1 MKILIISTGGT
12 IASKKDDNIHL
23 DAPFKVVNFAD
34 KNLIKDV
41 EFSFSCPYTVLSEN
55 MDFSHLQSLV
65 DEISRSDTDN
75 IIILHGSDTLA
86 FTSSF
91 IANLF
96 WDKNIVLT
104 ASDKPIEDK
113 AANGIS
119 NFNEALRHIIKGEKG
134 VFVSYDGIFHGDTIT
149 SADGLDKFRQ
159 TGKPQEKLKNPRL
172 APRNILVIKPY
183 INIDYNNYNIKGVDL
198 VLHEMYHS
206 ATVPEGAKDFAKRC
220 KQSGVPFYFVT
231 PKSSADYETSAD
243 ILDMIIFNSTL
254 ENAFARFNIKASR
267 LMR

>member
-23 DAPFKVVNFAD
+23 DAPFKAVHFAD
-34 KNLIKDV
+34 ENLTKNV
-41 EFSFSCPYTVLSEN
+41 EFSFVCPYTILSEN

-65 DEISRSDTDN
+65 DEIKRSETDN

-113 AANGIS
+113 TANGIS

-134 VFVSYDGIFHGDTIT
+134 VYVSYDGIFPADTIT

-159 TGKPQEKLKNPRL
+159 TGKSQEKFKKAHL
-172 APRNILVIKPY
+172 APKNILVIKPY
-183 INIDYNNYNIKGVDL
+183 INIDYNNYNIEGVDI
-198 VLHEMYHS
+198 VLHEMYHC
-206 ATVPEGAKDFAKRC
+206 ATVPESAKAFAKKC
-220 KQSGVPFYFVT
+220 KQNGVPFYFVT

-254 ENAFARFNIKASR
+254 ENAFARANIKASP
-267 LMR
+267 

>member
-34 KNLIKDV
+34 ENLIKNV
-41 EFSFSCPYTVLSEN
+41 EFSFACPYTILSEN
-55 MDFSHLQSLV
+55 LDYSHLQSLI
-65 DEISRSDTDN
+65 DEIKNSDTDN
-75 IIILHGSDTLA
+75 IIVLHGSDTLA
-86 FTSSF
+86 FTSSL

-96 WDKNIVLT
+96 LDKNIVLT

-113 AANGIS
+113 TANGIS
-119 NFNEALRHIIKGEKG
+119 NFNEALRHILKGEKG
-134 VFVSYDGIFHGDTIT
+134 VFVSYDGIFSGDTIT

-159 TGKPQEKLKNPRL
+159 MGKSQEKIKNPHF
-172 APRNILVIKPY
+172 APKNILVIKPY
-183 INIDYNNYNIKGVDL
+183 INIDYNNYNLEGADI

-206 ATVPEGAKDFAKRC
+206 ATVPESAKAFAKRC

-243 ILDMIIFNSTL
+243 ILDMIIFDSTL
-254 ENAFARFNIKASR
+254 ENAFARANITPSD
-267 LMR
+267 